1 MSLVDY
7 DRCRGVKVNCKK
19 RRASSFL
26 TPHSSW
32 LSHQI
37 ILEQCVSGWLLSWG
51 TEQLLAAMPL
61 LCINK
66 TSVQFVQRL
75 RYRVVNWKTFLVKT
89 CGCIFEFDQWVL
101 TLVYLIIGQI
111 IAPNPPT
118 IIKIKIDS
126 KSQRSRCSVTA
137 TYNVLCRIWWPSRCI
152 WKTCGSSSQD
162 KPFI

>member
-89 CGCIFEFDQWVL
+89 CGRIFEFDQWVL
-101 TLVYLIIGQI
+101 RNSSLFNNRADNCPKPTYYYKNQKWFKIPTQPLFSHSHVQRSMSNLVTKQVYLKNLRVI
-111 IAPNPPT
+111 
-118 IIKIKIDS
+118 
-126 KSQRSRCSVTA
+126 
-137 TYNVLCRIWWPSRCI
+137 
-152 WKTCGSSSQD
+152 
-162 KPFI
+162 